1 MQNGSSTILQSAN
14 ESRGF
19 FGTIGQH
26 ADSHEAWMLA
36 VDAIGRATGCSDEGV
51 WAFLDS
57 RYGRHFAEE
66 VVSAVCSGR
75 DLAAAVDDVVE
86 RWMELR
92 IDTLIEREI
101 GIPEG
106 LPYLT
111 GFVFT
116 REALLDAPG

>member
-36 VDAIGRATGCSDEGV
+36 VDAMGRRNGLFGRGV

-66 VVSAVCSGR
+66 VASAVCSGR

-111 GFVFT
+111 GFVPS
-116 REALLDAPG
+116 RP